1 MKDGLVLRGPDW
13 VVDVY
18 SNNDLLGIKLS
29 RRFVIQTGK
38 NLDVVANYWQR
49 IRTAKTRKFRQ
60 LSWLVKLLLVKLVV
74 ETKPKTI
81 QEST

>member
-1 MKDGLVLRGPDW
+1 MKDGLVLCGPDW